1 MATYD
6 QRNAEALRTYE
17 QALARVADDYAAGD
31 LDERDHNLQRAYLM
45 QRILLLRELLSEP
58 VERDSA

>member
-6 QRNAEALRTYE
+6 QRNTHDLRAYEEAIC
-17 QALARVADDYAAGD
+17 RVEDDYQAGD
-31 LDERDHNLQRAYLM
+31 LDEGDYLMQRAYLL

-58 VERDSA
+58 AERDSA